1 MDNLRS
7 RYKEFLWDGIFS
19 DTLGATVTQE
29 GRRYP
34 TYSVFRNEQTSKSA
48 VVIVNNDKI
57 KEIEVQVK
65 IGDSTKPLVFASPE
79 TPQSKKYNKTVKVPP
94 LSVVVVMESVN
105 VN

>member
-1 MDNLRS
+1 
-7 RYKEFLWDGIFS
+7 
-19 DTLGATVTQE
+19 
-29 GRRYP
+29 
-34 TYSVFRNEQTSKSA
+34 